1 VIPNKFLSIIIVPHQ
16 RGKARTITL
25 SKKNLKVLTGI
36 AVFLVLA
43 FLVFLVDYFTMNIT
57 RSKYKEL
64 VQDNIQKEETL
75 ALYTNTITE
84 LENTIEHFENYAKK
98 LNIMAGLKSPEVLK
112 EFGIGSGTSNGQEI
126 ILSPPDQEIN
136 PSSLDIVS
144 QKAEGVEKNLS
155 TLVHFFENQTT
166 RLAGTPSISPAKG
179 YWVSPYGWRD
189 DPITG
194 RRTFHKGVDIATY
207 FGNPVVAT
215 ADGVV
220 IQTAKD
226 KIGGNTIKI
235 SHFGGYTTVY
245 CHLSKFLVRPGQ
257 KVKRGETIG
266 LVGKTGKALGPHVH
280 YEIRLNGK
288 SLNPYYYIL
297 EE

>member
-1 VIPNKFLSIIIVPHQ
+1 MTNKILSIIIVPHQ
-16 RGKARTITL
+16 RGKAKTISL
-25 SKKNLKVLTGI
+25 SKKTLKVLSGI
-36 AVFLVLA
+36 GICLLLA
-43 FLVFLVDYFTMNIT
+43 FIVFLVDYLTMSVT
-57 RSKYKEL
+57 RTKYKEL
-64 VQDNIQKEETL
+64 VQDNLKKENTL
-75 ALYTNTITE
+75 AQYKATITD

-98 LNIMAGLKSPEVLK
+98 LNIMAGLKSPEVMK
-112 EFGIGSGTSNGQEI
+112 EFGIGSGTSNGQES
-126 ILSPPDQEIN
+126 SPVAQTPQMS
-136 PSSLDIVS
+136 PSSLEVVN
-144 QKAEGVEKNLS
+144 QKAEGVEKNLN
-155 TLVHFFENQTT
+155 TLVHFFENQSL
-166 RLAGTPSISPAKG
+166 RLAGTPSISPTKG

-194 RRTFHKGVDIATY
+194 KRTFHKGVDIATY

-215 ADGVV
+215 ADGVI
-220 IQTAKD
+220 IQTKRD
-226 KIGGNTIKI
+226 KIGGNTIKMT
-235 SHFGGYTTVY
+235 HLGGYTTVY

-266 LVGKTGKALGPHVH
+266 LIGKTGKALGPHVH

>member
-1 VIPNKFLSIIIVPHQ
+1 MSNKFLSILIIPHQ
-16 RGKARTITL
+16 RGKAKTISL
-25 SKKNLKVLTGI
+25 SKKSLKVLGGI
-36 AVFLVLA
+36 AICLLLTFI
-43 FLVFLVDYFTMNIT
+43 VFLVDYFTMNVT
-57 RSKYKEL
+57 RTKYKEL
-64 VQDNIQKEETL
+64 VQDNLQKENTL
-75 ALYTNTITE
+75 AQYKATITD

-98 LNIMAGLKSPEVLK
+98 LNIMAGLKSPEILK
-112 EFGIGSGTSNGQEI
+112 EFGIGSGTSNGQEP
-126 ILSPPDQEIN
+126 STVVPAQEMN
-136 PSSLDIVS
+136 SSSLEVVN
-144 QKAEGVEKNLS
+144 QKAEGVEKNLN
-155 TLVHFFENQTT
+155 TLVHFFENQSL
-166 RLAGTPSISPAKG
+166 RLAGTPSISPTKG

-194 RRTFHKGVDIATY
+194 KRTFHKGVDIATY
-207 FGNPVVAT
+207 FGNPVMAT

-220 IQTAKD
+220 IQTIRD

-235 SHFGGYTTVY
+235 THFGGYTTVY

-280 YEIRLNGK
+280 YEIRRNGK

>member
-1 VIPNKFLSIIIVPHQ
+1 MPKKFLSIIIVPHHK
-16 RGKARTITL
+16 GKAKTISI
-25 SKKNLKVLTGI
+25 SKKTIKILCGI
-36 AVFLVLA
+36 GGCLLLAFIVFLI
-43 FLVFLVDYFTMNIT
+43 DYFTMNVT
-57 RSKYKEL
+57 RKNYKEL
-64 VQDNIQKEETL
+64 VQDNIKKEETL
-75 ALYTNTITE
+75 AQYKNTIAE

-112 EFGIGSGTSNGQEI
+112 EIGIGSGTSNGQV
-126 ILSPPDQEIN
+126 SPPPTLSQEAN
-136 PSSLDIVS
+136 PNILDTVN
-144 QKAEGVEKNLS
+144 QKADGVEQNLN
-155 TLVHFFENQTT
+155 TLVHFFENQSV
-166 RLAGTPSISPAKG
+166 RLAGTPSVSPTKG

-194 RRTFHKGVDIATY
+194 KRTFHKGVDIATY

-220 IQTAKD
+220 IQARRD

-235 SHFGGYTTVY
+235 SHLGGYTTIY
-245 CHLSKFLVRPGQ
+245 CHLSKFLVRSGQ
-257 KVKRGETIG
+257 KVKRGEAIG
-266 LVGKTGKALGPHVH
+266 LIGKTGKALGPHVH

>member
-1 VIPNKFLSIIIVPHQ
+1 MPNKLFSIIIVPHKK
-16 RGKARTITL
+16 GKAKTL
-25 SKKNLKVLTGI
+25 SFSKKALKVLCGI
-36 AVFLVLA
+36 GICLLLA
-43 FLVFLVDYFTMNIT
+43 FIAFLVDYFTMNVT
-57 RSKYKEL
+57 RTKYKEL
-64 VQDNIQKEETL
+64 FQDNIQKEETL
-75 ALYTNTITE
+75 ALYKNTIAE
-84 LENTIEHFENYAKK
+84 LENTIEHFENYARK

-126 ILSPPDQEIN
+126 IPSPPNQETN
-136 PSSLDIVS
+136 SNSLDTVS
-144 QKAEGVEKNLS
+144 QKAEGVEKNLN
-155 TLVHFFENQTT
+155 TLVHFFENQSMK
-166 RLAGTPSISPAKG
+166 LAGTPSISPTKG
-179 YWVSPYGWRD
+179 YWVSAYGWRD

-194 RRTFHKGVDIATY
+194 KRTFHFGVDIATY
-207 FGNPVVAT
+207 FGNPVEAT

-220 IQTAKD
+220 IQTKWD

-245 CHLSKFLVRPGQ
+245 CHLKKFLVRPGQ

-266 LVGKTGKALGPHVH
+266 LIGKTGKALGPHVH

>member
-1 VIPNKFLSIIIVPHQ
+1 MPKKFLSIIIVPHHK
-16 RGKARTITL
+16 GKAKTISI
-25 SKKNLKVLTGI
+25 SKKTIKILSGI
-36 AVFLVLA
+36 GGCLLLA
-43 FLVFLVDYFTMNIT
+43 FIVFIIDYFTMNVT
-57 RSKYKEL
+57 RKNHKEL
-64 VQDNIQKEETL
+64 VKDNIKKEETL
-75 ALYTNTITE
+75 AQYKNTIAE

-112 EFGIGSGTSNGQEI
+112 EIGIGSGTSNGQE
-126 ILSPPDQEIN
+126 SPPPTLSQEAN
-136 PSSLDIVS
+136 PNILDTVN
-144 QKAEGVEKNLS
+144 QKADGVEQNLN
-155 TLVHFFENQTT
+155 TLVHFFENQSV
-166 RLAGTPSISPAKG
+166 RLAGTPSISPTKG

-194 RRTFHKGVDIATY
+194 KRTFHKGVDIATY
-207 FGNPVVAT
+207 FGNPVIAT

-220 IQTAKD
+220 IQARRD

-235 SHFGGYTTVY
+235 SHFGGYTTIY
-245 CHLSKFLVRPGQ
+245 CHLNKFLVRSGQ
-257 KVKRGETIG
+257 KVRRGETIG
-266 LVGKTGKALGPHVH
+266 LIGKTGKALGPHVH